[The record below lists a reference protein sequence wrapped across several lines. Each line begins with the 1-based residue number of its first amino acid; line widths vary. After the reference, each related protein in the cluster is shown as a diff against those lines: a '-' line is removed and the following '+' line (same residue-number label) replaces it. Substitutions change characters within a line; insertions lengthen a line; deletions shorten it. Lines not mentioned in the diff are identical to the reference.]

1 MNSERLH
8 VLSTD
13 QRTFID
19 TKEEWLH
26 VRFVR
31 KIKQSRA
38 SKQSDQVIKDDFNR
52 SRFLIPVA
60 NASTGNAYVTTPCKL
75 KCNTR

>member
-13 QRTFID
+13 QRTFLD
-19 TKEEWLH
+19 TKEEWL
-26 VRFVR
+26 RFVR

-60 NASTGNAYVTTPCKL
+60 NASMGNAYVTTPCKL
-75 KCNTR
+75 KCNIR